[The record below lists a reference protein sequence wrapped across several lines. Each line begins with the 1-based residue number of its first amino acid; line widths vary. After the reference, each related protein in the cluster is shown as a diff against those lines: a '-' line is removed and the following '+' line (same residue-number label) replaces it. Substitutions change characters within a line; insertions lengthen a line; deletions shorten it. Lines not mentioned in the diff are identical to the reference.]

1 MPMLTDSMLLQ
12 FNDCY
17 LNGAHIE
24 ELEESTNRLRNKMF
38 TYSTVTKTALSGN
51 SLSAITVCMTDE
63 SVYLLSWDETYT
75 NKQVYFDPSCI
86 LGSSYKGV
94 MEIQAFE
101 ADFFAHVAFQSFKN
115 YSGFTSTEQCSLE
128 GEWLKNVP
136 TIKID
141 EYSMKAFV
149 QPITDYQ
156 PKNVVFVFNQTSE
169 NDDGQTLSSCGYY
182 MLDKCNKVIGKV
194 VIIIDSTLICSE
206 AELAINLV
214 RDYEMVERIFF
225 MGKISTDY
233 FKLKYMHLD
242 LHEVINIKDENNTTL
257 TQG

>member
-1 MPMLTDSMLLQ
+1 MDKFIYKVKLQ
-12 FNDCY
+12 QIETMTS
-17 LNGAHIE
+17 LE
-24 ELEESTNRLRNKMF
+24 ELKEFTIDLSSTLNNK
-38 TYSTVTKTALSGN
+38 G
-51 SLSAITVCMTDE
+51 
-63 SVYLLSWDETYT
+63 

-156 PKNVVFVFNQTSE
+156 P
-169 NDDGQTLSSCGYY
+169 
-182 MLDKCNKVIGKV
+182 
-194 VIIIDSTLICSE
+194 
-206 AELAINLV
+206 
-214 RDYEMVERIFF
+214 
-225 MGKISTDY
+225 
-233 FKLKYMHLD
+233 
-242 LHEVINIKDENNTTL
+242 
-257 TQG
+257 